1 MQQMVLNA
9 LQAEQVPALQ
19 TPKIVFV
26 LVLKADLALD
36 LSLAFLAHS
45 LNTLQSLKRNR
56 LRHLDQFLHQPRF
69 AFRYSYYTSN

>member
-19 TPKIVFV
+19 TPKIMFV

-45 LNTLQSLKRNR
+45 LNTLQSL
-56 LRHLDQFLHQPRF
+56 
-69 AFRYSYYTSN
+69 

>member
-1 MQQMVLNA
+1 MQQVVLNA

-19 TPKIVFV
+19 TPKIMFV

-45 LNTLQSLKRNR
+45 FNTLQSL
-56 LRHLDQFLHQPRF
+56 
-69 AFRYSYYTSN
+69 